1 MKLISTLMVTSALM
15 FSGCATTSGVTNG
28 LSGALSNSVKKT
40 AKKAA
45 VNAAV
50 EAVAGPADVAP
61 AQNVAPV
68 QQAVVSAPTGDAA
81 KTCEQIKAEIAE
93 TDAAFTTAEAATG
106 RTIESDVT
114 GAAVSYGMS
123 KAVTSGALAK
133 VPFGGLFAKK
143 AVKAKEKAAAKK
155 RAEAEMAM
163 QNANMR
169 KSTLM
174 GVYAG
179 KGCS

>member
-15 FSGCATTSGVTNG
+15 FSACATTSGVTNG
-28 LSGALSNSVKKT
+28 LSGALTNSAKKA

-45 VNAAV
+45 VDAAV
-50 EAVAGPADVAP
+50 EAVAGPAAVAP
-61 AQNVAPV
+61 AQNIAPV
-68 QQAVVSAPTGDAA
+68 QQAVVSVPTGDAA
-81 KTCEQIKAEIAE
+81 KTCEQIKSEIAE
-93 TDAAFTTAEAATG
+93 TDTVFATAEVASG
-106 RTIESDVT
+106 RTIEGDVT
-114 GAAVSYGMS
+114 NAAVSYGMS

-133 VPFGGLFAKK
+133 VPFGGMFAKR
-143 AVKAKEKAAAKK
+143 AVKAKAKAEAKK
-155 RAEAEMAM
+155 RAEAELAM